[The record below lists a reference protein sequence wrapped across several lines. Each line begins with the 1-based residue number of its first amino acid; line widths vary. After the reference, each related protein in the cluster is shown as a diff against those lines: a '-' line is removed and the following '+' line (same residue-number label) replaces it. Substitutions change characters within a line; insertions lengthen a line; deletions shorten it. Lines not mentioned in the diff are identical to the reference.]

1 MESTVKQRIV
11 EFLKSQNI
19 TVAAFERRCR
29 LSNGYMKSLKDRPSN
44 EKVNQILEAFPQL
57 NRVWLLS
64 GEGSMLN
71 DGTTV
76 IGDNNITANNV
87 NGNNEQ
93 NGGKVI
99 DVLAAQLD
107 EKDSQ
112 INKLLN
118 IIENLSK

>member
-1 MESTVKQRIV
+1 M
-11 EFLKSQNI
+11 
-19 TVAAFERRCR
+19 
-29 LSNGYMKSLKDRPSN
+29 
-44 EKVNQILEAFPQL
+44 
-57 NRVWLLS
+57 WLLS

-76 IGDNNITANNV
+76 IGDNNIMANNV

-107 EKDSQ
+107 EKDKQ

>member
-1 MESTVKQRIV
+1 MENTVKQRLM
-11 EFLKSQNI
+11 EFCKATGIRPAHL
-19 TVAAFERRCR
+19 ERKCGF
-29 LSNGYMKSLKDRPSN
+29 SNGYLASLKDRPSN
-44 EKVNQILEAFPQL
+44 EKVERILSAYPQL

-76 IGDNNITANNV
+76 IGENNITANNV

-107 EKDSQ
+107 EKDRQ

>member
-1 MESTVKQRIV
+1 MENTVKQRLM
-11 EFLKSQNI
+11 EFCKATGIRPSHIEQKCG
-19 TVAAFERRCR
+19 F
-29 LSNGYMKSLKDRPSN
+29 SHGYINSLKDRPST
-44 EKVNQILEAFPQL
+44 ERAERILAAYPQL
-57 NRVWLLS
+57 SRVWLLS
-64 GEGSMLN
+64 GEGAMLN
-71 DGTTV
+71 DGATV

-107 EKDSQ
+107 EKDKQ